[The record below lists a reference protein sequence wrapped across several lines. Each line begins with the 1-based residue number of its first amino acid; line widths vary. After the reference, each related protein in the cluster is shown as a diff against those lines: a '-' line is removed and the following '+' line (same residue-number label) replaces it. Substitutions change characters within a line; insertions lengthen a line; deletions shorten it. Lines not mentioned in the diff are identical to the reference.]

1 MILFFL
7 LILRSIYTCIQTA
20 PPKKKE
26 EKATKQV
33 RYYFVLTVIDIDADA
48 RHWFTGTRR
57 MLEDPS
63 TAPPSLR

>member
-20 PPKKKE
+20 PPKKE